1 MKHKKINFGGQQ
13 QQQRKIFVVRGRG
26 TDHKS
31 LKLVNQLMTGQ
42 MFQRRMGG
50 DVSGVPQRIGHQLFV
65 VNERGVDDVQ
75 VN

>member
-1 MKHKKINFGGQQ
+1 MKHKKLILGGNSNNSG
-13 QQQRKIFVVRGRG
+13 KIFVVRGRG

-50 DVSGVPQRIGHQLFV
+50 DVSGIPQRIGHQLFV